1 MIELFDA
8 GRLQPP
14 TDRSLLLAVVAVLA
28 AALALG
34 AYGWS
39 LDQKLQTLQ
48 RQRAELERGLQQ
60 AQPAPAPSASLLA
73 DLRRQA
79 ERLEAESGNDA
90 GAGAPA
96 PVPPSAWLQRLA
108 TLASA
113 DVSLVHVD
121 IDRDGVVRIEGLG
134 LSPQAVSRFVQAW
147 DQAQP
152 QGQALPA
159 REVELRPDT
168 ASAALLRF
176 KLRAASTATRG
187 GP

>member
-14 TDRSLLLAVVAVLA
+14 TDRSLLLAVAAVLA

-60 AQPAPAPSASLLA
+60 AQPATAPSASLLA
-73 DLRRQA
+73 DLQRQA
-79 ERLEAESGNDA
+79 ERLEAESGNEV

-113 DVSLVHVD
+113 DVSLVQVD
-121 IDRDGVVRIEGLG
+121 IDRGGVVRIEGLG
-134 LSPQAVSRFVQAW
+134 RSPQAVSRFVQAW
-147 DQAQP
+147 DQAQAP
-152 QGQALPA
+152 GLTLPA
-159 REVELRPDT
+159 RAVELRPDNG
-168 ASAALLRF
+168 SPALLRF
-176 KLRAASTATRG
+176 KLRASTAESRG
-187 GP
+187 GA